1 MPLDAF
7 LQYLAQGISL
17 GSTYAAIAVGYTI
30 IYGVLGLLN
39 MAHGD
44 FFMAAPFLT
53 MWAITRYNVP
63 LPAALLL
70 GTFSVVIGGVLVERV
85 AYRPL
90 RGLKISAFTS
100 TVAVGVIIET
110 SFVLFFTPRP
120 QAFPR
125 PEWLTKVLH
134 VGTVYIPVTIFLVM
148 AMAAVLFV
156 ILMIIVNKTKM
167 GRAMRAVSKDMET
180 TELMGANVGHIM
192 SFAFALSTAFAAAA
206 GFMFVSIYP
215 SIDPFGGVMPGLK
228 GFIGAVVGGIG
239 SIPGALIGG
248 FILGVGE
255 IMLVALMP
263 HLSGFRD
270 AFSYAILITF
280 LLFRPGG
287 IFNVRVR
294 EEKV

>member
-7 LQYLAQGISL
+7 LQYLAQGVSL

-30 IYGVLGLLN
+30 IYGVLGLIN

-44 FFMAAPFLT
+44 FFMAAAFLA
-53 MWAITRYNVP
+53 MWANTRYNVP
-63 LPAALLL
+63 LELSLIL
-70 GTFSVVIGGVLVERV
+70 GAVSVVIGGVLVERV

-90 RGLKISAFTS
+90 REVKISAFTS
-100 TVAVGVIIET
+100 TVAVSMVIET

-120 QAFPR
+120 QPFPR
-125 PEWLTKVLH
+125 PEPLTRVLQ
-134 VGTVYIPVTIFLVM
+134 VGNVFIPATVFAVIAV
-148 AMAAVLFV
+148 AAVLFV
-156 ILMIIVNKTKM
+156 VLMLIVNRTKM
-167 GRAMRAVSKDMET
+167 GRAMRALSKDMET

-192 SFAFALSTAFAAAA
+192 SFSFALSTAFAAAA
-206 GFMFVSIYP
+206 GFMFCNIYP
-215 SIDPFGGVMPGLK
+215 SIDPFGGVTPGLK

-248 FILGVGE
+248 FFLGLAE
-255 IMLVALMP
+255 IMLVAFLPAM
-263 HLSGFRD
+263 SGFRD
-270 AFSYAILITF
+270 AFAYAILIAF

-287 IFNVRVR
+287 LFNVRVR

>member
-1 MPLDAF
+1 MHLDAF

-30 IYGVLGLLN
+30 IYGVLGLIN

-44 FFMAAPFLT
+44 FFMAAAFVA
-53 MWAITRYNVP
+53 MWSTTRWHIP
-63 LPAALLL
+63 LPASLIL
-70 GTFSVVIGGVLVERV
+70 GTVSAVFGGVLVEKV

-90 RGLKISAFTS
+90 RNAKISAFTS
-100 TVAVGVIIET
+100 TVAVSMIIET
-110 SFVLFFTPRP
+110 SFILFFTPRP

-125 PEWLTKVLH
+125 PELLTKVLH
-134 VGTVYIPVTIFLVM
+134 VGNVFIPATVFAVIAVAI
-148 AMAAVLFV
+148 VLFLT
-156 ILMIIVNKTKM
+156 LMLVVNRTM
-167 GRAMRAVSKDMET
+167 VGRAMRALSKDMET
-180 TELMGANVGHIM
+180 TELMGVNVGRIL
-192 SFAFALSTAFAAAA
+192 SFSFALSTLFAAAA
-206 GFMFVSIYP
+206 AFMFCNIYP

-248 FILGVGE
+248 FILGLSE
-255 IMLVALMP
+255 IMLVAFMP
-263 HLSGFRD
+263 TLSGFRD
-270 AFSYAILITF
+270 AFAYAILIIF